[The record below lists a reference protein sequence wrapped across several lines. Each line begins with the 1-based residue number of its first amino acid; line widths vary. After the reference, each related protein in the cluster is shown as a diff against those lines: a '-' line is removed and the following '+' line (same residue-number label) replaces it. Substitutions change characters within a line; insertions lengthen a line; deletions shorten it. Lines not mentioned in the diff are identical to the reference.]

1 MSEIINVVFKK
12 GVLFDITIGRWSALH
27 QMGTD
32 DLLLKKLNRKIIYPG
47 HKKLLPEEA
56 SYPLIHLE
64 GKIRTF
70 VRKRSMDFPVSG
82 AVFVNFKALPGMLKG
97 LKKLRADFE
106 AKAQE
111 LYDNWEDVKTAQIKA
126 LDDESRK
133 IAVQNGLYEAHTPQ
147 AEKGILQAWLMAQH
161 TQHLSLYPDRDKL
174 LTKYYVNWT
183 MFKVNPLDQSAAES
197 MQEEDAEFIAQQ
209 QAQLKSS
216 MEKWVKDKAAE
227 MHKKLG
233 EAAAQAKSMLADN
246 GKLNPKNLKPLFN
259 AFEEFAAIDFAGSS
273 FEAVIDDIK
282 KKYGSVISKDGEM
295 DYKAVAENVN
305 GSTDEFDS
313 LLSTLADLAIDD
325 VAKQAGAQSLA
336 NSDFKRVVEI

>member
-1 MSEIINVVFKK
+1 MSEILNVVFKK

-27 QMGTD
+27 QMGTN

-82 AVFVNFKALPGMLKG
+82 AVFVNFKTLPAMLKG
-97 LKKLRADFE
+97 LKQLRAEFE
-106 AKAQE
+106 VKAQE
-111 LYDNWEDVKTAQIKA
+111 LYDTWEEVKEKQIKA
-126 LDDESRK
+126 LDEESYK
-133 IAVQNGLYEAHTPQ
+133 IAVQNGLHEPYTPPSDK
-147 AEKGILQAWLMAQH
+147 EILQDWLKAQH
-161 TQHLSLYPDRDKL
+161 LQHLSLYPDKDAL
-174 LTKYYVNWT
+174 LKKYYVSWS
-183 MFKVNPLDQSAAES
+183 MFKVNPLEKNAAES
-197 MQEEDAEFIAQQ
+197 ISEEDAAFITQQ
-209 QAQLKSS
+209 QEQLKAS

-233 EAAAQAKSMLADN
+233 EAALQAKSMLADN

-282 KKYGSVISKDGEM
+282 NKYGSVISKDGEM

-313 LLSTLADLAIDD
+313 LLSTLADLAVED
-325 VAKQAGAQSLA
+325 VAKQAGATSLA